1 MTKEKRQAI
10 LNAALKMVSL
20 HGFHGASMALI
31 KEKAGSG
38 AGTIY
43 NYFPSKDDL
52 MRELFKEVKI
62 EFVRRMSDGLDENMP
77 LKEQFFLMWRNLIVY
92 YIQEPEQVAF
102 AQQFHNSPYF
112 DQTCQEFAGAILQP
126 VMRPVEQAMAA
137 GLIRPLPFAVFEA
150 FTIDVATSL
159 ANRHIHGQ
167 IELTDELIQA
177 TAELC
182 WNTVAVQPR

>member
-1 MTKEKRQAI
+1 MTKVKRQAI
-10 LNAALKMVSL
+10 LDAALKMVSL

-31 KEKAGSG
+31 KEEAGSG

-43 NYFPSKDDL
+43 NYFPSKDEL

-62 EFVRRMSDGLDENMP
+62 EFVRRMSAGIDPSIP
-77 LKEQFFLMWRNLIVY
+77 LKEQFFRMWRNLIVY
-92 YIQEPEQVAF
+92 YIQAPEQVAF

-126 VMRPVEQAMAA
+126 VMRPVEEAMRA
-137 GLIRPLPFAVFEA
+137 GLIRELPFPIFEA

-167 IELTDELIQA
+167 IELTDELIES

-182 WNTVAVQPR
+182 WSSVAL